1 MKFNFNKKHYQNH
14 EINKLN
20 FINMVPAVLEK
31 SHREEF
37 QEDYIELLTFNSKGI
52 CQMFGTSWRV
62 RMFDSCRYKSL
73 S

>member
-1 MKFNFNKKHYQNH
+1 
-14 EINKLN
+14 
-20 FINMVPAVLEK
+20 MVPAVLEK